1 MNIDHRPRQPKW
13 STDLCQCGEDPS
25 TCECSLS
32 VTQTQINTP
41 FKNCENLAIDVHRS
55 CGAGLITCC
64 LPCITFGRIAE
75 VLDEGQSSCVA
86 EGCVYGLLML
96 IQCHWILSCVYREKL
111 RSKFGLPE
119 DPCSDC
125 CVHCCCEPCA
135 LCQEHA
141 ELKHRGLNPSKGWI
155 GPPTA
160 PPQLPPSMYR

>member
-41 FKNCENLAIDVHRS
+41 FQNCVNLAIDVHRS

-75 VLDEGQSSCVA
+75 VLDEGQSC
-86 EGCVYGLLML
+86 
-96 IQCHWILSCVYREKL
+96 
-111 RSKFGLPE
+111 KFNHTIRLHVQNGI
-119 DPCSDC
+119 
-125 CVHCCCEPCA
+125 
-135 LCQEHA
+135 HA
-141 ELKHRGLNPSKGWI
+141 TLHIINRHFFFLWYNIKFMLNPNSR
-155 GPPTA
+155 
-160 PPQLPPSMYR
+160 S